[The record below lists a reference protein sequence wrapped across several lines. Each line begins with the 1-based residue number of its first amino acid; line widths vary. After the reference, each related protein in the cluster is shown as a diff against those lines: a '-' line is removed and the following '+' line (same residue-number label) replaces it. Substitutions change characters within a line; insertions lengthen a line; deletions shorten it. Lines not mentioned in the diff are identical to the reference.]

1 MSRSSEKRIIAQD
14 LLRQGKPESYIAE
27 VTGLAIQT
35 IRNYKWEL
43 AGEELPDKAV
53 KELGRKNRKMRE
65 DFPQDW
71 TAAVNRMRRYFGM
84 EPFPMPIDPW
94 NTDTGQQDYI

>member
-27 VTGLAIQT
+27 AAGLAVQT

-43 AGEELPDKAV
+43 AGEKLP
-53 KELGRKNRKMRE
+53 RKH
-65 DFPQDW
+65 
-71 TAAVNRMRRYFGM
+71 
-84 EPFPMPIDPW
+84 
-94 NTDTGQQDYI
+94 